1 MTHRLWPLFT
11 SWESKLGPHF
21 LNILFSWIAVQ
32 QLSCQRHK
40 KLGAWNHHL
49 RDQKCNDRINQR
61 SCHFLMIL
69 LKKAVQAQNVPIP
82 FLSNIILIQW
92 TSWSI
97 AHSINVESHVLELA
111 NHLITFGL
119 MENVQKLEHS
129 FAEEKLHGFLQKEP
143 LNVPNSTARLFTV

>member
-1 MTHRLWPLFT
+1 
-11 SWESKLGPHF
+11 
-21 LNILFSWIAVQ
+21 
-32 QLSCQRHK
+32 
-40 KLGAWNHHL
+40 
-49 RDQKCNDRINQR
+49 
-61 SCHFLMIL
+61 MIL

-92 TSWSI
+92 ISWSI

-129 FAEEKLHGFLQKEP
+129 FAEEKLHGFLRKEP
-143 LNVPNSTARLFTV
+143 LNVLNSTARLFTV